1 MTMYIAHTPV
11 VPVRAEASERSE
23 MLTQLMFGELVV
35 SLDET
40 DKWIRIRNMAD
51 NYGGWVDRKMILS
64 LTPSEYKLFQSSEKT
79 LLNNPISS
87 IRPPHT
93 SYSLQLPMG
102 ARLYKSSSGIENN
115 NKLHSFFTSDKHL
128 FHKSYQ
134 PTELAY
140 SLLGAPYLWGG
151 KSVLGIDCSGLIQL
165 VHSVCGISLPRD
177 AWQQANVC
185 TPIENEKEYEE
196 GNLAFF
202 KNQEGRITHVALLL
216 TRNKIIHASGC
227 VRIDP
232 LTDCDHTL
240 HSVRRI
246 C

>member
-1 MTMYIAHTPV
+1 MTMYIAHTPI

-40 DKWIRIRNMAD
+40 DKWIQIRNMSD

-64 LTPSEYKLFQSSEKT
+64 LTSSEYKLFQSSEKT
-79 LLNNPISS
+79 LLINPLTS
-87 IRPPHT
+87 IRSPHT

-102 ARLYKSSSGIENN
+102 ARLYKSTSDVEIG
-115 NKLHSFFTSDKHL
+115 NKLKLFFTSDKHL
-128 FHKSYQ
+128 FNKSHQ
-134 PTELAY
+134 PSELAY
-140 SLLGAPYLWGG
+140 SMLGAPYLWGG
-151 KSVLGIDCSGLIQL
+151 KSVMGIDCSGLIQL

-185 TPIENEKEYEE
+185 TPIEDEKEYEE
-196 GNLAFF
+196 GDLAFF
-202 KNQEGRITHVALLL
+202 KNQEGRITHVGLLL

>member
-40 DKWIRIRNMAD
+40 DKWIRIRNMSD
-51 NYGGWVDRKMILS
+51 NYGGWVDRKMISS
-64 LTPSEYKLFQSSEKT
+64 LTPPEYKLFQSSEKT
-79 LLNNPISS
+79 LLNSPITP
-87 IRPPHT
+87 IRSPHNSCT
-93 SYSLQLPMG
+93 IQLPMG
-102 ARLYKSSSGIENN
+102 ARLYKSTSGIEVN
-115 NKLHSFFTSDKHL
+115 NKLKSFFTSDKNL
-128 FHKSYQ
+128 FHKSRR
-134 PTELAY
+134 PTEMAY

-151 KSVLGIDCSGLIQL
+151 KSVMGIDCSGLIQL

-177 AWQQANVC
+177 AWQQANVS
-185 TPIENEKEYEE
+185 TPIENEREYEE
-196 GNLAFF
+196 GDLAFF
-202 KNQEGRITHVALLL
+202 KNQEGRITHVGLLL
-216 TRNKIIHASGC
+216 PRNKIIHASGW

-232 LTDCDHTL
+232 LTDCNHTL

-246 C
+246 L